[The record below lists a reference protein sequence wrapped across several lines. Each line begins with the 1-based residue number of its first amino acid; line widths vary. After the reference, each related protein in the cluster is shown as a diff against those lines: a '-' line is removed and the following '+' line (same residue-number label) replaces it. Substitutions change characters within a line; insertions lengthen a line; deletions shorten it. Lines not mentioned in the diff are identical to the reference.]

1 MYALDKQKPSRQKE
15 RERGQSQNRN
25 PGLPPAI
32 PRRSLSSRGRTSRL
46 ATCPQRPL
54 LPPSSLTRTGKGKWQ
69 MADAAGLI
77 RAGGARGEISSRQ
90 SARPPA
96 GVSWSSF
103 ARRLDVASSSR
114 DCHSTNS
121 HVESV
126 ASSKLVCWPGWLVFV
141 KVKACSNT
149 ETGLQG
155 TNIVSLN
162 LIHTLFWY
170 RQRNLFLLIRHEML
184 SFPKRPTPTT

>member
-1 MYALDKQKPSRQKE
+1 M
-15 RERGQSQNRN
+15 
-25 PGLPPAI
+25 
-32 PRRSLSSRGRTSRL
+32 
-46 ATCPQRPL
+46 
-54 LPPSSLTRTGKGKWQ
+54 
-69 MADAAGLI
+69 
-77 RAGGARGEISSRQ
+77 
-90 SARPPA
+90 
-96 GVSWSSF
+96 
-103 ARRLDVASSSR
+103 ASSSR